1 MTDEE
6 LVAELAAIQARL
18 AALADAPAGA
28 TAPELGAIR
37 ARLRELAAENEQ
49 VGERLAVSL
58 GLRQPP
64 RLH

>member
-1 MTDEE
+1 
-6 LVAELAAIQARL
+6 V
-18 AALADAPAGA
+18 
-28 TAPELGAIR
+28 IR